1 LTRPA
6 DPEAAITTEP
16 GAAPRRAVGYTIVL
30 PPGWRH
36 IPVRRGT
43 DEEIKK
49 IARDVARQFAKGQSR
64 DALTAYRI
72 ELERKLREVAG
83 EARRKAATD
92 MYVPLGLVHGIP
104 VPASFLVSEL
114 SLGSVE
120 DIDPARIIANLA
132 SADGD
137 SRPVTVAGAV
147 GARVERSA
155 RADPSKNVEYPSRRV
170 DYVLAVPGDHDRYLA
185 VAFSV
190 VCAGDPDD
198 AYVRLLVE
206 LFDAM
211 MATWRWRWE

>member
-1 LTRPA
+1 MAAEQPA
-6 DPEAAITTEP
+6 AP
-16 GAAPRRAVGYTIVL
+16 PRRAVGYTIVL
-30 PPGWRH
+30 PPGWQH
-36 IPVRRGT
+36 IPVRRGS
-43 DEEIKK
+43 DEAIKK
-49 IARDVARQFAKGQSR
+49 IARDVARQFAKSQPP

-72 ELERKLREVAG
+72 ELERKLREVTG

-120 DIDPARIIANLA
+120 DIDPAHIVASLA
-132 SADGD
+132 TTDGD
-137 SRPVTVAGAV
+137 SRPVTVADAI
-147 GARVERSA
+147 GARVERTA
-155 RADPSKNVEYPSRRV
+155 LADPSKNVEYPSRRV
-170 DYVLAVPGDHDRYLA
+170 DYVLAVPGDRDRYLA

-190 VCAGDPDD
+190 VCAEDPDEPY
-198 AYVRLLVE
+198 ARLLVE

>member
-1 LTRPA
+1 MAAEQPA
-6 DPEAAITTEP
+6 AP
-16 GAAPRRAVGYTIVL
+16 PRRAVGYTIVL
-30 PPGWRH
+30 PPGWQH
-36 IPVRRGT
+36 IPVRRGS
-43 DEEIKK
+43 DEAIKK
-49 IARDVARQFAKGQSR
+49 IARDVARQFAKSQPP

-72 ELERKLREVAG
+72 ELERKLREVTG

-120 DIDPARIIANLA
+120 DIDPAHIVASLA
-132 SADGD
+132 TTDGD
-137 SRPVTVAGAV
+137 SRPVTVADAI
-147 GARVERSA
+147 GARIERTA
-155 RADPSKNVEYPSRRV
+155 LADPSKNVEYPSRRV
-170 DYVLAVPGDHDRYLA
+170 DYVVAVPGDHDRYLA

-198 AYVRLLVE
+198 AYAKLLVE

>member
-6 DPEAAITTEP
+6 EPEAAAPDDP
-16 GAAPRRAVGYTIVL
+16 GAAPRRAAGYTIVL
-30 PPGWRH
+30 PPGWHH
-36 IPVRRGT
+36 IPVRRGA
-43 DEEIKK
+43 DEAIKK
-49 IARDVARQFAKGQSR
+49 IARDVARRFAQGQSR

-72 ELERKLREVAG
+72 ELERKLREVVG
-83 EARRKAATD
+83 EARRRGATD
-92 MYVPLGLVHGIP
+92 AYVPLGLVHGVP

-120 DIDPARIIANLA
+120 DIDPAQIIANLA

-137 SRPVTVAGAV
+137 SRPVTVADTV
-147 GARVERSA
+147 GARAERTA

-170 DYVLAVPGDHDRYLA
+170 DYVLAVPGDSDRYLA

-198 AYVRLLVE
+198 AYVGLLVE